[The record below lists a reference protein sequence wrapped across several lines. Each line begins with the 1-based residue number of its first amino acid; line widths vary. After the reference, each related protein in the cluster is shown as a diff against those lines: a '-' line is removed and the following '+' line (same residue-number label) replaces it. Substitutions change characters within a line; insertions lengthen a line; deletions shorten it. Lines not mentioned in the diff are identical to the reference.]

1 MQQSD
6 QGNTGS
12 ADPESAA
19 DGAEG
24 GNEAGLID
32 ESVSETLREDVLDAV
47 VFNWLPDWMQQALEY
62 LAAYPV
68 LLIPLLAL
76 VGYVLGKIFQLVL
89 SLLASRITSR
99 TRTDFDDRLVAL
111 LKRPILTTPIILAL
125 LLATTLLG
133 MAELPNRITVGVLA
147 TILMISWVRFALKAT
162 HVLLEV
168 VANSQGKHELIQART
183 MPMFEIG
190 MRVLLVAIGGYLF
203 LAIWGIDPTAWL
215 ASAGVIGIAVGFAAR
230 DTLAN
235 LFSGLFIVADA
246 PYKIGDFVV
255 LDPTGERGRVTHLGM
270 RSTRLLTLDD
280 VEITIPNAV
289 IANSKIINQSGGPSP
304 KYRIRIPVGVAY
316 GSDVDRTCEVLKAVA
331 DDSDWISR
339 EPEPR
344 VRMRAFGDSSLDFE
358 LLCWVKQPNQRG
370 RVTHELL
377 MEIYRRFEA
386 EGLEIPFP
394 QRDLHVRSMPE
405 GGG

>member
-1 MQQSD
+1 MQE
-6 QGNTGS
+6 T
-12 ADPESAA
+12 DPSTQPAPAA
-19 DGAEG
+19 GAEEMG
-24 GNEAGLID
+24 EQ
-32 ESVSETLREDVLDAV
+32 VSDTIREDILNAV
-47 VFNWLPDWMQQALEY
+47 VFDWLPGWMQKGLEY

-68 LLIPLLAL
+68 LLVPLLLL
-76 VGYVLGKIFQLVL
+76 VGYLLGKALQFVVT
-89 SLLASRITSR
+89 LLASRITSR
-99 TRTDFDDRLVAL
+99 TKTQYDDRLVSL
-111 LKRPILTTPIILAL
+111 LRRPVLTTPVILAL
-125 LLATTLLG
+125 LLATALLD
-133 MAELPNRITVGVLA
+133 MPRLPHKITVGVLA
-147 TILMISWVRFALKAT
+147 TILMFSWLRFALKAT

-168 VANSQGKHELIQART
+168 VAKRQGQNEWVQART

-255 LDPTGERGRVTHLGM
+255 LDPTGERGKVTHLGM

-289 IANSKIINQSGGPSP
+289 IANSKIINQSGGPSQ

-316 GSDVDRTCEVLKAVA
+316 GSDVDQVCEVLNAVA
-331 DDSDWISR
+331 ADSDWVSR
-339 EPEPR
+339 EPAPR

-358 LLCWVKQPNQRG
+358 LLCWVNEPGQRG

-377 MEIYRRFEA
+377 MDIYKRFA
-386 EGLEIPFP
+386 GEGIEIPFP
-394 QRDLHVRSMPE
+394 QRDLHVRSMPKGRDE
-405 GGG
+405 VTR